1 MTGSVLVDHARPGT
15 ALPLFA
21 PVILVAATGIL
32 IFLAFTSSPP
42 CCATGTKAPSGASAE
57 GSSLTRAAHQQ
68 QPRRMAP
75 PAREPRVLT
84 ALGRARARLG
94 NRNDW

>member
-21 PVILVAATGIL
+21 AVILVAATGIL

-42 CCATGTKAPSGASAE
+42 LLRYWHESPF
-57 GSSLTRAAHQQ
+57 
-68 QPRRMAP
+68 RRE
-75 PAREPRVLT
+75 R
-84 ALGRARARLG
+84 
-94 NRNDW
+94 